1 MQGLELTGK
10 PVGEVITAAR
20 EKGLLV
26 ISAEH
31 NVLRMLPP
39 LVITK
44 EDVDKAVEILDVCL

>member
-44 EDVDKAVEILDVCL
+44 EDIDKAVSIIDNCL